1 MATDWKPGDPI
12 GYVRPEIPD
21 FEMPDYQG
29 ERYEAMVPDTLDLAD
44 RARLVV
50 HALTESTNPQ
60 ADYEPYWTVSWTPVP
75 RMAAGGFASPNKSQ
89 EAVCLCRLMS
99 GSQQNLHV
107 DRRWMEATLKQQ
119 GPDGLIY
126 VPTRGRPW
134 VAGEEP
140 RHIAGLSPSYYNTA
154 QIISPFAIGQVL
166 RNLSLF
172 AARED
177 DSSWIEVIRGVVD
190 GLNALAVH
198 AGKYA
203 YYWPGPLY
211 AVKERPANTRPQY
224 HFHDVEESLVY
235 WGLVSAYR
243 SSGYEP
249 ARKLAG
255 KLIAYYRATF
265 FTSEGEFLTTQEKSV
280 KGHVHAHARGLLAM
294 AEYGVLD
301 GDADLL
307 QFVIRSYDWAKR
319 QIETLTGFT
328 PNLLDGP
335 EWRGP
340 TIPGDLDQG
349 THPSFTS
356 AAGEFNGCEIMG
368 LADMIATALVLS
380 EAGIADYWD
389 DADRWV
395 RNMLAEAQ
403 LLQSDWVYH
412 LPGATSVSIN
422 VGPGETTDRVPERCL
437 GGWAT
442 GAALNDWYESG
453 TPSWYHEGEGTRGF
467 LHGDTIG
474 GGRAIFWVWN
484 RILGYRDGKLKVNL
498 LLNRASPWADV
509 DSYIPYQG
517 RVEIKVKQPLDLS
530 VRIPEWVK
538 PRDVRVHVNAAE
550 RTVGWDGRYAKVGEV
565 RPGDSVAL
573 VFPIDE
579 RTDVVY
585 VEKRKYTLVRRGN
598 DVVEIFPRGRYYP
611 FYRRR
616 HYRSAKPRW
625 RKVERFVSAKQIDW

>member
-1 MATDWKPGDPI
+1 MFP
-12 GYVRPEIPD
+12 PE
-21 FEMPDYQG
+21 G
-29 ERYEAMVPDTLDLAD
+29 V
-44 RARLVV
+44 
-50 HALTESTNPQ
+50 
-60 ADYEPYWTVSWTPVP
+60 
-75 RMAAGGFASPNKSQ
+75 
-89 EAVCLCRLMS
+89 
-99 GSQQNLHV
+99 
-107 DRRWMEATLKQQ
+107 
-119 GPDGLIY
+119 
-126 VPTRGRPW
+126 PW

-211 AVKERPANTRPQY
+211 AVKERPANTGPQY

-235 WGLVSAYR
+235 WGLVCAYR

-255 KLIAYYRATF
+255 KLIAYSRATF

-319 QIETLTGFT
+319 QIETLTGYT

-368 LADMIATALVLS
+368 LADIDCDGV
-380 EAGIADYWD
+380 G
-389 DADRWV
+389 
-395 RNMLAEAQ
+395 AQ
-403 LLQSDWVYH
+403 RSRHCRLL
-412 LPGATSVSIN
+412 
-422 VGPGETTDRVPERCL
+422 
-437 GGWAT
+437 
-442 GAALNDWYESG
+442 
-453 TPSWYHEGEGTRGF
+453 
-467 LHGDTIG
+467 
-474 GGRAIFWVWN
+474 GR
-484 RILGYRDGKLKVNL
+484 R
-498 LLNRASPWADV
+498 
-509 DSYIPYQG
+509 
-517 RVEIKVKQPLDLS
+517 
-530 VRIPEWVK
+530 
-538 PRDVRVHVNAAE
+538 
-550 RTVGWDGRYAKVGEV
+550 
-565 RPGDSVAL
+565 
-573 VFPIDE
+573 
-579 RTDVVY
+579 
-585 VEKRKYTLVRRGN
+585 
-598 DVVEIFPRGRYYP
+598 
-611 FYRRR
+611 
-616 HYRSAKPRW
+616 
-625 RKVERFVSAKQIDW
+625 